1 MISKLNIVMMTTMP
15 EVTLGHSVTGRGRD
29 SALARH
35 ILTNSHDLSR
45 SLHWY
50 QNKYQSAGSCWTDF
64 PPNFLVLT
72 YLKVKKS

>member
-1 MISKLNIVMMTTMP
+1 MMSRLNIVMMTTMP

-45 SLHWY
+45 SLHW
-50 QNKYQSAGSCWTDF
+50 
-64 PPNFLVLT
+64 
-72 YLKVKKS
+72 